1 MEVFKK
7 NLLLFLV
14 SILIIKSVVG
24 RHVSSNT
31 REEKKDPNNMKVPV
45 RYSSFLSFVQPKN
58 NKWNIV
64 QNFSKSYIDFM
75 QLRATHSNIW
85 CRIWFLDQRVPTFRR
100 ACHEEQET
108 SSKKHWVE
116 RNRQQAY
123 LNTRIHQWRSY
134 SKNSFW
140 NFSGIPESSVSIDLV

>member
-1 MEVFKK
+1 
-7 NLLLFLV
+7 
-14 SILIIKSVVG
+14 
-24 RHVSSNT
+24 
-31 REEKKDPNNMKVPV
+31 MK
-45 RYSSFLSFVQPKN
+45 YL
-58 NKWNIV
+58 
-64 QNFSKSYIDFM
+64 SKSYIDLM
-75 QLRATHSNIW
+75 QLGATHSNIW

-100 ACHEEQET
+100 ACNEEQET

-140 NFSGIPESSVSIDLV
+140 NFSGIPESSVSIDLVKMIIIFLNRYRNLMKFIFTEERILRSYHFWLSRHKKKWR